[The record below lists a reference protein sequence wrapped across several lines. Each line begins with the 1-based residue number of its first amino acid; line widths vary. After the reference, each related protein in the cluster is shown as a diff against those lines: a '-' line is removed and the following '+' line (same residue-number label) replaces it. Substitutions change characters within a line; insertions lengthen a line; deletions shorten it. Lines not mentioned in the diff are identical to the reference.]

1 MSKPREGHM
10 ENEKE
15 KRHPKT
21 AEPFAFILMVATS
34 VLGAIIGMQIIT
46 TGFIAGE
53 AGD

>member
-1 MSKPREGHM
+1 M
-10 ENEKE
+10 EKEKE

-21 AEPFAFILMVATS
+21 FEPFAFILMVATS
-34 VLGAIIGMQIIT
+34 VLGAIIGMQIVT